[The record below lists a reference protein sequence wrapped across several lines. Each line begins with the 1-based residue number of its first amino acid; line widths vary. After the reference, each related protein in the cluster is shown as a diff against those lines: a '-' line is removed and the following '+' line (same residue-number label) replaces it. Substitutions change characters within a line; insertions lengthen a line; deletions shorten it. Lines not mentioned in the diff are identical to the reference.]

1 MLLLMPSGGGG
12 GGGGGGGQSSES
24 ILEALA
30 TKMLETMPMQSDF
43 FRMGLPFKVDEVGEL
58 YPTDYN
64 ESMNTVLTQE
74 CLRFNRVIVVLRSTL
89 QQLVKAVQGLIVMS
103 NELEAVANSFL
114 INQIPASLLAKSYP
128 SLKPLGSYFDDF
140 MKRLTFLQTWI
151 DEGPPPVFWLS
162 GFYFTQSFLT
172 GVLQNYARKH
182 KVAIDTLAWD
192 FKVLL
197 DKPAAKAED
206 GCYTEGMFIDGGAW
220 DRTANILTEQKPK
233 VLFDTLPTMQL
244 VPILAKEV
252 KLEAGDYPIPLYKT
266 SARKGTL
273 STTGHSTNFVMQM
286 VVPSKKTEA
295 HWVKRGVALLSQL
308 DD

>member
-1 MLLLMPSGGGG
+1 MG
-12 GGGGGGGQSSES
+12 
-24 ILEALA
+24 EALA
-30 TKMLETMPMQSDF
+30 TNMINTMPVKSDF
-43 FRMGLPFKVDEVGEL
+43 FRMGLPFMVDEVGEL

-74 CLRFNRVIVVLRSTL
+74 CLRFNRVIEALRATL
-89 QQLVKAVQGLIVMS
+89 LQLVKAVKGLIVMS
-103 NELEAVANSFL
+103 NDLEKIANSFA
-114 INQIPASLLAKSYP
+114 IGQVPAAWLAKSYP

-182 KVAIDTLAWD
+182 KVAIDTLGCD
-192 FKVLL
+192 FKVLR
-197 DKPAAKAED
+197 DKPTEKADD
-206 GCYTEGMFIDGGAW
+206 GCFCEGMFIDGGAW
-220 DRTANILTEQKPK
+220 DRSNNVLTEQTPK
-233 VLFDTLPTMQL
+233 VLFEVLPTMQL
-244 VPILAKEV
+244 LPLLATEI
-252 KLEAGDYPIPLYKT
+252 KLEEGDYPIPLYKT
-266 SARKGTL
+266 SARRGTL

-286 VVPSKKTEA
+286 VVPSRKDEA